1 MSIKRRIRKLETVQA
16 KANGGLVIITCGPDD
31 DAKELQCERF
41 GLDGPPPDAT
51 VLLVNTGVPQA
62 KPLIAKSGHWKGR
75 PVRQNSA
82 SSWSI

>member
-16 KANGGLVIITCGPDD
+16 KANSGLVIMTCGPDD
-31 DAKELQCERF
+31 DAEELQCERF

-62 KPLIAKSGHWKGR
+62 KPLIAKSGHSLHRGLNEER
-75 PVRQNSA
+75 A
-82 SSWSI
+82 LGL